1 MSKKTLW
8 IALLAALLVVGW
20 LYVRHERAAAALAS
34 SAAAG
39 GVAAGG
45 QLSVSHGGGA
55 GGPHGSGPD
64 LPVPVVPG
72 VVTKRDVPIY
82 LDGLGTVQAFNTVT
96 VRARVDGAI
105 DKILFTEGQ
114 DVQAGDVLAQIDPR
128 PYQAQL
134 DQAVAKKAQDEA
146 MLNNGRLMLKRD
158 EDLIK
163 NRVLDQ
169 QSYDTQRY
177 LVDQLVATI
186 QGDQAA
192 IDNAR
197 TQLDYTRITSPL
209 AGRVGVRQVDQGNI
223 IHTTDTGGVVVI
235 TQLRPISV
243 LFTLPEQDFQTIR
256 DNTPDNEASDPMK
269 VLAVGRDNTGRL
281 GEGTLAV
288 IDNEI
293 DQTTGTIKLKAT
305 FPNTD
310 LRLWPGQ
317 FVNSRL
323 LVTTRKDGLTVPASV
338 VQRGPQGTYA
348 FVIKPDHTAAVRNVK
363 VAQVEDG
370 QALIDEGLQAG
381 EQVVVD
387 GQYKLQE
394 GSKVVVTNENGDT
407 PEAPPVDGKGGPHQG
422 TAEGKNGPGP
432 SPTVALSR

>member
-8 IALLAALLVVGW
+8 FALLAVFLAGAW
-20 LYVRHERAAAALAS
+20 LYRHDRAAAKAAS
-34 SAAAG
+34 SSG
-39 GVAAGG
+39 GTTGRNSSGG
-45 QLSVSHGGGA
+45 HR
-55 GGPHGSGPD
+55 GGPHGFMPD

-72 VVTKRDVPIY
+72 VVAKRDVPIY

-134 DQAVAKKAQDEA
+134 DEAIAKKAQDEA
-146 MLNNGRLMLKRD
+146 QLNNARLMLSRD
-158 EDLIK
+158 DDLIK
-163 NRVLDQ
+163 KRVLDQ
-169 QSYDTQRY
+169 QSFDTQRY
-177 LVDQLVATI
+177 LVDQMVATI

-192 IDNAR
+192 IENAR

-223 IHTTDTGGVVVI
+223 IHAADTGGVVVI

-243 LFTLPEQDFQTIR
+243 VFTLPEQDFQSIR
-256 DNTPDNEASDPMK
+256 DNTPGNEVSDPMK
-269 VLAVGRDNTGRL
+269 VLAVGRDNTGHL
-281 GEGTLAV
+281 GEGALAV

-317 FVNSRL
+317 FVNARL
-323 LVTTRKDGLTVPASV
+323 LLTTRKGGLTVPASV
-338 VQRGPQGTYA
+338 IQRGPQGTYA
-348 FVIKPDHTAAVRNVK
+348 FVIKPDHTAELRNIK

-370 QALIDEGLQAG
+370 QALIDEGLRAG

-394 GSKVVVTNENGDT
+394 GSKVVVTDENGN
-407 PEAPPVDGKGGPHQG
+407 APDAPRNEGPHQG
-422 TAEGKNGPGP
+422 TADGKSSPGP
-432 SPTVALSR
+432 SPAVAVRG

>member
-1 MSKKTLW
+1 MSKKSVW
-8 IALLAALLVVGW
+8 ITLLAALLAGAW
-20 LYVRHERAAAALAS
+20 LYVRHERNAAALTPGS
-34 SAAAG
+34 AAG
-39 GVAAGG
+39 GPLAGRSATAAK
-45 QLSVSHGGGA
+45 
-55 GGPHGSGPD
+55 GGPHGEEAD
-64 LPVPVVPG
+64 LPVPVVAG

-82 LDGLGTVQAFNTVT
+82 LDGLGTVQAFNTVV
-96 VRARVDGAI
+96 VRARVDGQI

-114 DVQAGDVLAQIDPR
+114 DVQAGEVLAQIDPR

-134 DQAVAKKAQDEA
+134 DQAVARKAQDEA
-146 MLNNGRLMLKRD
+146 QLSNARLVLKRD
-158 EDLIK
+158 EDLIR
-163 NRVLDQ
+163 NHVLDQ

-177 LVDQLVATI
+177 LVDQTVATV

-197 TQLDYTRITSPL
+197 TQLDYTRIVSPL

-223 IHTTDTGGVVVI
+223 IHATDTGGVVI
-235 TQLRPISV
+235 IAQLRPISV
-243 LFTLPEQDFQTIR
+243 VFTLPEQDFQAIR
-256 DNTPDNEASDPMK
+256 DNTPGNEVNEPMK
-269 VLAVGRDNTGRL
+269 VLAVGRDNTGLL
-281 GEGTLAV
+281 GEGALAV

-305 FPNTD
+305 FPNRD

-323 LVTTRKDGLTVPASV
+323 LLTTRKDGLTVPASV
-338 VQRGPQGTYA
+338 VQRGPLGTYA
-348 FVIKPDHTAAVRNVK
+348 FVIKPDRTAEVRNIK

-370 QALIDEGLQAG
+370 QALIDEGLKAG

-394 GSKVVVTNENGDT
+394 GSKVVVTDENGDK
-407 PEAPPVDGKGGPHQG
+407 PNDGKPN
-422 TAEGKNGPGP
+422 A
-432 SPTVALSR
+432 SPTPAVAARL